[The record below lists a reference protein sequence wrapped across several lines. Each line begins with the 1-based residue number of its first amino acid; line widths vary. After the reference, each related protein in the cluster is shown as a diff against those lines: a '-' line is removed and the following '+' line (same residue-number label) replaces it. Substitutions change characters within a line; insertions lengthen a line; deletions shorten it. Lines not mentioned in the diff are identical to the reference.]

1 VRTPLLSPGAAALCI
16 LACAAAFAGS
26 AAAAAPSVEK
36 LPDGSTVTVSQSG
49 QVVHRDRAG
58 AVLAESSCGSPAA
71 YRARVRV
78 LTAFRTAVLA
88 GDRGAAASLVAYPL
102 AWNRGVPPDRRTLRD
117 RAALLRSW
125 DKVFLPGVVRLIR
138 SADPRAVFCK
148 NATQFT
154 LGPGVVWG
162 DTAGGRA
169 AIAIVNSFG

>member
-1 VRTPLLSPGAAALCI
+1 MRTRVLSPAAATICLV
-16 LACAAAFAGS
+16 ACAAVFAGS
-26 AAAAAPSVEK
+26 ATAAAPSVEK
-36 LPDGSTVTVSQSG
+36 LADGSTVTVSQSG

-78 LTAFRTAVLA
+78 LTAFRAAVVA
-88 GDRGAAASLVAYPL
+88 GDRSAAAALVAYPL
-102 AWNRGVPPDRRTLRD
+102 AWNRGVPPQRSTLRD
-117 RAALLRSW
+117 PAALLRSW
-125 DKVFLPGVVRLIR
+125 DKVFLPGVLRLIR

-162 DTAGGRA
+162 DTAGGRP